1 MIGQI
6 MYVLSSLFFIIYVII
21 DSYVLH
27 KENEE
32 IKHKLN
38 VLIVVN
44 KAANELEQYYQ
55 KENSNEWENNFT
67 YDCHTISSIGYN
79 RQLHRGKNREV
90 N

>member
-1 MIGQI
+1 

-55 KENSNEWENNFT
+55 KENSNE
-67 YDCHTISSIGYN
+67 
-79 RQLHRGKNREV
+79 
-90 N
+90 